1 MGSYWAYYELGWG
14 GYWFWDPVENASLM
28 PWLAGTALLHSAV
41 VTEKRDA
48 LKIWTVLLAILTF
61 SLSLLGTF
69 LVRSGVLTSVHT
81 FASDPARGVF
91 ILAILTF
98 FVGGSLAFFA
108 WRAPELKPGGLFA
121 PISREGALILNNLFL
136 SAAALTILTG
146 TLYPLALEAITGAKI
161 SVGAPFFNRS
171 VGPLFLCLLIVMPA
185 GPLLAWKRGDLAA
198 VAERLVMAAA
208 ISFGV
213 AAFSLWLIEGGPLL
227 ASIGLLIA
235 LYAIAGAL
243 VEFADRIA
251 LFRAPLAASLA
262 RVGGLPRSAFG
273 TTLAHLGIGLA
284 LLGIVAEAGWSE
296 ERVVALKPG
305 DRVSIGQFDL
315 QFKGLTPRQGP
326 NWRDQIGR
334 LEVRRGGVVVATLE
348 PAKRTYLANG
358 QSTTEAGIETFGFGQ
373 LYASLGDPTADGA
386 VSARIYWKPLV
397 TLIWLGG
404 LVMAIGG
411 VFSISDR
418 RLRIGAP
425 QPARRRA
432 VPAPAE

>member
-1 MGSYWAYYELGWG
+1 
-14 GYWFWDPVENASLM
+14 
-28 PWLAGTALLHSAV
+28 
-41 VTEKRDA
+41 
-48 LKIWTVLLAILTF
+48 
-61 SLSLLGTF
+61 
-69 LVRSGVLTSVHT
+69 
-81 FASDPARGVF
+81 
-91 ILAILTF
+91 
-98 FVGGSLAFFA
+98 
-108 WRAPELKPGGLFA
+108 
-121 PISREGALILNNLFL
+121 
-136 SAAALTILTG
+136 
-146 TLYPLALEAITGAKI
+146 
-161 SVGAPFFNRS
+161 
-171 VGPLFLCLLIVMPA
+171 
-185 GPLLAWKRGDLAA
+185 
-198 VAERLVMAAA
+198 
-208 ISFGV
+208 
-213 AAFSLWLIEGGPLL
+213 
-227 ASIGLLIA
+227 
-235 LYAIAGAL
+235 
-243 VEFADRIA
+243 
-251 LFRAPLAASLA
+251 
-262 RVGGLPRSAFG
+262 LPRSAFG

-296 ERVVALKPG
+296 ERVVALKAG